1 MRFWQTGIALMLLA
15 ATTQAAD
22 KKHPDLKDIFFGEAL
37 FYAFQKD
44 YFNAIKKLDTELG
57 QYYALDE
64 PDLDPFHLHIDQAE
78 FSVGDLELAYRMHR
92 KAGRAI
98 QAVLESN
105 VEQSIRD
112 EAAYRLAKIYFQKGQ
127 PVNALHTL
135 ERIKGELPESVSDDE
150 AFLRGQVYIANGRFS
165 DAVDVL
171 QKLQGNK
178 RYRGFAEYNLAIAL
192 IQSGK
197 EDEGLLELDRVGQL
211 GSKQRDVLALKDKA
225 NLTLASRLLENEKA
239 EQARQYFERVR
250 LDGPFSNR
258 ALLGAG
264 WVDVALER
272 YDRALVPWT
281 MLHDRAV
288 SNDAVQEVLLAVPYA
303 YSKLEVHGK
312 AAILYGKAMD
322 VFGNEVDRLDRS
334 IISIREGK
342 FIAAILRE
350 EGLQDKNWLIK
361 LRELPETPETLYLQ
375 QLMASHDFQESLKN
389 YRDLFEL
396 QVHVKRWQQDLY
408 AFEEIIEYRRQYY
421 EPLLPQ
427 IEKQFKRL
435 DSRLRLRLEQ
445 RDRLD
450 KRLKAMLISR
460 RPEYLATV
468 EERLAQESLA
478 RIERYISTY
487 PQRRTRAVVDRI
499 KRLKGVLS
507 WQVAAEYD
515 ERLTDAYNHLHQL
528 DEGINKVKQVYA
540 SFVRT
545 RQAATQ
551 SYEGYRIPIQ
561 MLRTKLQAAEM
572 KLTGLVARQGRMLE
586 TLAINELDRRRK
598 RLEEYQVKARF
609 ALAESY
615 DRATKK
621 IEEERK
627 LKEQAEQEQ
636 LEKDQPAETPDAE
649 KPLTT
654 EEAKPPA
661 VESAPEKTPA
671 KEPDTPS
678 VPAGQ
683 VQS

>member
-1 MRFWQTGIALMLLA
+1 MRFWQIGIALILTA
-15 ATTQAAD
+15 ATSQAAE
-22 KKHPDLKDIFFGEAL
+22 KKHPELKDLFFGEAL
-37 FYAFQKD
+37 YYAFQND

-57 QYYALDE
+57 QYYAQDE
-64 PDLDPFHLHIDQAE
+64 PELDPFHLHIDQAE
-78 FSVGDLELAYRMHR
+78 FSVGDLELSYRMHR

-105 VEQSIRD
+105 VEQSIRN

-127 PVNALHTL
+127 PINALHTL
-135 ERIKGELPESVSDDE
+135 ERIKGELPESVRDDE
-150 AFLRGQVYIANGRFS
+150 TFLRGQVYIANGRFS
-165 DAVDVL
+165 DAVEVL
-171 QKLQGNK
+171 RPLQGNK
-178 RYRGFAEYNLAIAL
+178 HYRGFAEYNLAIAL
-192 IQSGK
+192 IQTGK
-197 EDEGLLELDRVGQL
+197 EADGLIQLDRVGQM
-211 GSKQRDVLALKDKA
+211 SADERDLKALKDKA

-250 LDGPFSNR
+250 LDGPYSNR

-281 MLHDRAV
+281 MLHKRAV
-288 SNDAVQEVLLAVPYA
+288 TNDAVQEVMLAVPYA
-303 YSKLEVHGK
+303 YGKLEVHGK

-334 IISIREGK
+334 IKSIREGK
-342 FIAAILRE
+342 FISAILRE

-361 LRELPETPETLYLQ
+361 LRELPDTPETLYLQ

-396 QVHVKRWQQDLY
+396 QIHVKRWQQDLY

-421 EPLLPQ
+421 EPLLPMV
-427 IEKQFKRL
+427 EKQFKRL
-435 DSRLRLRLEQ
+435 DSRMRLRLEQ
-445 RDRLD
+445 RGRLD
-450 KRLKAMLISR
+450 KRLKAMLISP

-468 EERLAQESLA
+468 DERLAQESLA
-478 RIERYISTY
+478 RIERYISSH
-487 PQRRTRAVVDRI
+487 PQRRTRAVMDRV

-515 ERLTDAYNHLHQL
+515 ERLTEAYNHLHQL
-528 DEGINKVKQVYA
+528 DEGINRLKQVYG

-561 MLRTKLQAAEM
+561 MMRTKLQAAEM

-586 TLAINELDRRRK
+586 TLSINELDRRRQ

-621 IEEERK
+621 AEEERK
-627 LKEQAEQEQ
+627 QKQQAEQAEKDKAQAPVTPESEQ
-636 LEKDQPAETPDAE
+636 PPVTEPSPQTTPE
-649 KPLTT
+649 NK
-654 EEAKPPA
+654 
-661 VESAPEKTPA
+661 PEKLPEKALDKTSRPEA
-671 KEPDTPS
+671 R
-678 VPAGQ
+678 AQ
-683 VQS
+683 

>member
-1 MRFWQTGIALMLLA
+1 MRLVWYISIALILSA
-15 ATTQAAD
+15 ATTQAAE
-22 KKHPDLKDIFFGEAL
+22 KKHPELKDIFFGEAL
-37 FYAFQKD
+37 YYAFQND
-44 YFNAIKKLDTELG
+44 FFNAIKKLDSELG
-57 QYYALDE
+57 QYYAQDE
-64 PDLDPFHLHIDQAE
+64 PELDPFHLHIDQAE
-78 FSVGDLELAYRMHR
+78 FSVGDLELSYRMHR

-98 QAVLESN
+98 KAVLESN
-105 VEQSIRD
+105 VDQSIRN
-112 EAAYRLAKIYFQKGQ
+112 EAAFRLAKIYFQKGQ

-135 ERIKGELPESVSDDE
+135 ERIEGELPDSVKDDE
-150 AFLRGQVYIANGRFS
+150 AFLRGQVYIANGRFT
-165 DAVDVL
+165 DAVDNL
-171 QKLQGNK
+171 RQLQGNK
-178 RYRGFAEYNLAIAL
+178 KYRGFVEYNLAIAL
-192 IQSGK
+192 IQSGN
-197 EDEGLLELDRVGQL
+197 ESEGLIQLDKVGQL
-211 GSKQRDVLALKDKA
+211 GSDKREVLALKDKA
-225 NLTLASRLLENEKA
+225 NLTLASRLLENEKP
-239 EQARQYFERVR
+239 EQSRQYFERVR

-288 SNDAVQEVLLAVPYA
+288 TNDAVQEVMLAVPYA
-303 YSKLEVHGK
+303 YGRLEVHGK

-334 IISIREGK
+334 IKSIREGK
-342 FIAAILRE
+342 FIEAILRE

-396 QVHVKRWQQDLY
+396 QVHVKRWLQDLY

-421 EPLLPQ
+421 EPLLPVV
-427 IEKQFKRL
+427 EKQFKRL
-435 DSRLRLRLEQ
+435 DSRMRLRLEQ
-445 RDRLD
+445 RGRLD
-450 KRLKAMLISR
+450 NRLKAMLISR

-468 EERLAQESLA
+468 DERLAQESIT
-478 RIERYISTY
+478 RIERYISSH
-487 PQRRTRAVVDRI
+487 PQRRTRGVVNRI

-515 ERLTDAYNHLHQL
+515 ERLTEAYNHLHEL
-528 DEGINKVKQVYA
+528 DEGINRLKQVYS
-540 SFVRT
+540 SFIRT

-572 KLTGLVARQGRMLE
+572 KLTGILARQGRMLE

-621 IEEERK
+621 AEEERK
-627 LKEQAEQEQ
+627 QQQAAEQEKANQ
-636 LEKDQPAETPDAE
+636 EQPSLTPEVEQPVESTPD
-649 KPLTT
+649 K
-654 EEAKPPA
+654 
-661 VESAPEKTPA
+661 APEKPPEKGSEKA
-671 KEPDTPS
+671 LQ
-678 VPAGQ
+678 PAGQ
-683 VQS
+683 VKS

>member
-1 MRFWQTGIALMLLA
+1 MRFWQIGIALILTA
-15 ATTQAAD
+15 ATSQAAEN
-22 KKHPDLKDIFFGEAL
+22 KHPELKDLFFGEAL
-37 FYAFQKD
+37 YYAFQND

-57 QYYALDE
+57 QYYAQDE
-64 PDLDPFHLHIDQAE
+64 PELDPFHQHIDQAE
-78 FSVGDLELAYRMHR
+78 FSVGDLELSYRMHR

-105 VEQSIRD
+105 VDQSIRN

-127 PVNALHTL
+127 PINALHTL
-135 ERIKGELPESVSDDE
+135 ERIEGDLPESARDDE
-150 AFLRGQVYIANGRFS
+150 SFLRGQVYIANGRFS
-165 DAVDVL
+165 DAVEVL
-171 QKLQGNK
+171 RPLQGNK
-178 RYRGFAEYNLAIAL
+178 HYRGFAEYNLAIAL
-192 IQSGK
+192 IQAGK
-197 EDEGLLELDRVGQL
+197 ETDGLIQLDRVGQM
-211 GSKQRDVLALKDKA
+211 SSDKREVQALKDKA

-250 LDGPFSNR
+250 LDGPYSNR

-281 MLHDRAV
+281 MLQKRAV
-288 SNDAVQEVLLAVPYA
+288 TNDAVQEVLLAVPYA
-303 YSKLEVHGK
+303 YGKLEVHGK

-322 VFGNEVDRLDRS
+322 AFGNEVDRLDRS
-334 IISIREGK
+334 IKSIREGK
-342 FIAAILRE
+342 FISAILRE

-361 LRELPETPETLYLQ
+361 LRELPDTPETLYLQ

-421 EPLLPQ
+421 EPLLP
-427 IEKQFKRL
+427 IVEKQFKRQ
-435 DSRLRLRLEQ
+435 DSRMRLRLEQ
-445 RDRLD
+445 RGRLD
-450 KRLKAMLISR
+450 KRLKAMLISP

-468 EERLAQESLA
+468 DERLALESLG
-478 RIERYISTY
+478 RIERYISSH
-487 PQRRTRAVVDRI
+487 PQRRTRAVMDRV

-515 ERLTDAYNHLHQL
+515 ERLTEAYNHLHQL
-528 DEGINKVKQVYA
+528 DEGINRLKQVYS

-572 KLTGLVARQGRMLE
+572 KLTGMVARQGRMLE
-586 TLAINELDRRRK
+586 TLAINELDRRRT

-621 IEEERK
+621 AEEERK
-627 LKEQAEQEQ
+627 QKQEADQAENDKARAPLTPESEQ
-636 LEKDQPAETPDAE
+636 PSVMEESPQETPE
-649 KPLTT
+649 KVDDKSPVKAADKTSGP
-654 EEAKPPA
+654 EAKA
-661 VESAPEKTPA
+661 
-671 KEPDTPS
+671 
-678 VPAGQ
+678 Q
-683 VQS
+683 